1 MGDEVKNSE
10 MTVEENAVQEKT
22 AAGENISKEK
32 KKGSFIVKMI
42 IGSALGLLLFCV
54 PLPWGGGES
63 EMLLSFIKTNIENL
77 IKPALGAIALGVM
90 AIAFVGTLVALAT
103 KGKKH
108 SDFFNACFHP
118 SPVNIIV
125 RAAALVISFLVF
137 TGWGPYWLISEDTG
151 GLMFGDLMPS
161 LLLFF
166 YLGTVLLH
174 FLTDFGLMEL
184 VGCLVERFFRPL
196 FRIPARSVLLCISAW
211 FGSGT
216 VQLIPIEAEYKS
228 GYLTGREAAII
239 SVSFCTIPF
248 GAYLVYSCGIA
259 GLENGYFGG
268 MVLALAIVTV
278 IGTIIMC
285 RIPPLSRIPDTYY
298 EGKKRMY
305 EEGKGGIRKGFS
317 RAYEKVKT
325 APSIGRMFKHG
336 SGVAVNLYFEVFP
349 LIIALGTLVT
359 VLTAYTPIFQWIATP
374 FVPLLEAIGVPDAV
388 NVAPALFTGFADLLL
403 PFITAAGIESQ
414 LATFILCVVG
424 CAQIICM
431 TETGL
436 VMVKS
441 AVPLTVGKLFL
452 IFLEKTVIALFV
464 ALLIGTLMGIPA

>member
-1 MGDEVKNSE
+1 MSDDVKKNE
-10 MTVEENAVQEKT
+10 TAVENT
-22 AAGENISKEK
+22 AAGAESAVEKANGKEK
-32 KKGSFIVKMI
+32 KKGSLILKMI

-54 PLPWGGGES
+54 PLPWGGGDS
-63 EMLLSFIKTNIENL
+63 EMLLSFIKTSLESV

-90 AIAFVGTLVALAT
+90 AISFFGTMYALMT
-103 KGKKH
+103 KKKKH
-108 SDFFNACFHP
+108 GEFFNACFHP
-118 SPVNIIV
+118 SVLNIIV

-151 GLMFGDLMPS
+151 GLMFSDLMPS

-184 VGCLVERFFRPL
+184 VGSLVERFFRPL

-216 VQLIPIEAEYKS
+216 VQLIPIESEYKS

-259 GLENGYFGG
+259 GLENRFFGG

-278 IGTIIMC
+278 IGTIIMS

-305 EEGKGGIRKGFS
+305 EEGKGGIRAGFS

-325 APSIGRMFKHG
+325 APTIGSMLKHG

-359 VLTAYTPIFQWIATP
+359 VLTAYTPIFDWVATP

-388 NVAPALFTGFADLLL
+388 SVAPALFTGFADLLL
-403 PFITAAGIESQ
+403 PFITAASIESQ

-424 CAQIICM
+424 AAQIICM

-441 AVPLTVGKLFL
+441 AVPLNVGRLFL
-452 IFLEKTVIALFV
+452 IFLEKTVIALIV
-464 ALLIGTLMGIPA
+464 ALLVGKMLGIPA